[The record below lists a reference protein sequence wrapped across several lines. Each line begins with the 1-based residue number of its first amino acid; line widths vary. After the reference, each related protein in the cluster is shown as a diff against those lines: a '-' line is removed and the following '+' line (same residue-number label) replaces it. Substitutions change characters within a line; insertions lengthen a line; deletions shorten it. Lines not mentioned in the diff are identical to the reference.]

1 MKKRIFILI
10 LIAIVLLTSC
20 TNTNKNLVVQNN
32 ADNEQK
38 ETIGTTTEPD
48 SQPKEANDTVKKP
61 LNVND
66 HIDKIIEVLFKEATL
81 YSEDVL
87 TIEDIEKSMRHI
99 WESATDLDS
108 DLAQSNGIDN
118 LEDLKELAEEQLA
131 EYQKQMQTAYETKIV
146 IDKQEISSM
155 DSLDAMADMGNDDI
169 AYLSYDDDEY
179 STRVEF
185 LNFGEPFGRQ
195 RRYLESNCSNEID
208 LSDYSNAE
216 FDKAKYNA
224 FKMIEDIQIKGME
237 LSRVYVSQDQTHMI
251 CDFPDGTSSNGV
263 NSEKEFYVFCF
274 GEEQE
279 TKYGMPIVYERLQIW
294 TEGSEIVQFV
304 WVTYKSN

>member
-1 MKKRIFILI
+1 MKNRILILI
-10 LIAIVLLTSC
+10 LIAVLLLTSC
-20 TNTNKNLVVQNN
+20 NKSTEKLEVQNN
-32 ADNEQK
+32 ADHEVK
-38 ETIGTTTEPD
+38 ETISPTTEPD
-48 SQPKEANDTVKKP
+48 SQTEEPDDTVKKP
-61 LNVND
+61 LNIND
-66 HIDKIIEVLFKEATL
+66 HIDKIIEVLLKGATL

-87 TIEDIEKSMRHI
+87 TIEQIKKSMLHLK
-99 WESATDLDS
+99 ESATDLNS

-118 LEDLKELAEEQLA
+118 LEDLMELAEERLA
-131 EYQKQMQTAYETKIV
+131 EYQKQWKTASETKLE
-146 IDKQEISSM
+146 IDKHDVSSM
-155 DSLDAMADMGNDDI
+155 NSLDAMADMGNDV
-169 AYLSYDDDEY
+169 AYLSYDDDEN

-195 RRYLESNCSNEID
+195 RRYLESNSSYEID
-208 LSDYSNAE
+208 LSESNAE

-224 FKMIEDIQIKGME
+224 FKMIEDMKIKGME
-237 LSRVYVSQDQTHMI
+237 LSRVCVSQDQTHMI
-251 CDFPDGTSSNGV
+251 CVFPDGTSSNGV

-279 TKYGMPIVYERLQIW
+279 TKYGMPILYERLQIW